1 MPKKKATCALSP
13 SSDNCYL
20 AYPSPAPQSSSPF
33 AFPAQAPATTF
44 PARSG
49 DVVIFDA
56 LALRP
61 VNVIEAHKSPLSA
74 VAFNSDGTLLA
85 TASDKGTVVRVFSV
99 PTATKLY
106 QFRRGTY
113 PSQIFSMN
121 FNMGSTLLAVSS
133 ATETVHIFRLARP
146 GNIQATQYDTHPESV
161 VVTKHDDDP
170 DPSLLPRL
178 ATRTAA
184 VTELDAVAATKPPR
198 IGIAHT
204 PLAPGTAVASIL
216 RTGSRRLGKQVAGAA
231 ATYLPAA
238 VAELWQPQ
246 RDFAYVRAP
255 KNGSA
260 TKTVVGFSK
269 DSMRLYTVTGDGY
282 FCQYGI
288 DLARGGE
295 CAMLQQYSLFDNSET

>member
-1 MPKKKATCALSP
+1 M
-13 SSDNCYL
+13 

-33 AFPAQAPATTF
+33 AFPGQSPSTTL
-44 PARSG
+44 PTRSG

-99 PTATKLY
+99 PAATKLY

-121 FNMGSTLLAVSS
+121 FNTGSTLLAVSS

-146 GNIQATQYDTHPESV
+146 GNIQATQYDPPFEN
-161 VVTKHDDDP
+161 VTTEQQQ
-170 DPSLLPRL
+170 LLPHL

-198 IGIAHT
+198 IGLAHPA
-204 PLAPGTAVASIL
+204 PLAQGTAVASML

-238 VAELWQPQ
+238 VAGLWQPQ
-246 RDFAYVRAP
+246 RDFAYVRVP
-255 KNGSA
+255 KTGST

-269 DSMRLYTVTGDGY
+269 DSTRVYIVTGEGC
-282 FCQYGI
+282 FWQYGI

-295 CAMLQQYSLFDNSET
+295 CTMLQQYSLFDNSEAH